1 MSKPVQMTLRLS
13 PELWSAMQQV
23 MAKTTHKSVNEF
35 IRTCIRAYIDE
46 TGDIIGSRKHF
57 QNRLA
62 ERMDRLEAMLLW
74 NALQSQ
80 VLTARGMFTVL
91 DELTPDDAEQEPPT
105 PDIQLLRAFESSR
118 KLLPKFLAEQAGTV
132 NELEQYQRK
141 QRKEKASQSNK
152 ANRR

>member
-13 PELWSAMQQV
+13 PELWALIQQS
-23 MAKTTHKSVNEF
+23 MSKTTHKSVNEF
-35 IRTCIRAYIDE
+35 IRACIRAYIDE

-57 QNRLA
+57 NNRLS

-91 DELTPDDAEQEPPT
+91 DELTPEEAEQEPPT
-105 PDIQLLRAFESSR
+105 PDIQLARALESSK
-118 KLLPKFLAEQAGTV
+118 KLLPRFLAEQANIV
-132 NELEQYQRK
+132 HELEEFRRK
-141 QRKEKASQSNK
+141 QARETQAKKPK
-152 ANRR
+152 P